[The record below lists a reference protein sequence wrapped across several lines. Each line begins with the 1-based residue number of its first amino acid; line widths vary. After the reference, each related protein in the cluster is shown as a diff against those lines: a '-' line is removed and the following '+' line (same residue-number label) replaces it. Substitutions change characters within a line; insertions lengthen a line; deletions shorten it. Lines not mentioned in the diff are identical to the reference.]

1 MARYWRAGVKDINT
15 NQVVLVYFSTVKDY
29 SASELTEFL
38 EDTFGF
44 HCVNCYLKSL
54 NVVEYIANILTCPIS
69 SSYTCFNY
77 SRSALIG

>member
-29 SASELTEFL
+29 SASEVTEFL

-44 HCVNCYLKSL
+44 HCVNCYCKHL

-77 SRSALIG
+77 NRSVLIG

>member
-1 MARYWRAGVKDINT
+1 MMHYWRAGVKEPET
-15 NQVVLVYFSTVKDY
+15 NHVVLIYFSTMNDY
-29 SASELTEFL
+29 SASEVTEFL

-44 HCVNCYLKSL
+44 HCVNCYFKSL